1 MLSFPLPLSPTQFC
15 LGAGP
20 FFNPP
25 AALVGSAVLPVAN
38 SLALGRLELGAGGG
52 VVGLTV
58 ARGCASLD
66 HPLFI
71 TDMVEMES
79 LMQHNISLNG
89 LDNKVR
95 ARVLN
100 W

>member
-1 MLSFPLPLSPTQFC
+1 VVRGTDIHSTH
-15 LGAGP
+15 
-20 FFNPP
+20 N
-25 AALVGSAVLPVAN
+25 
-38 SLALGRLELGAGGG
+38 RLELGAGGG

-58 ARGCASLD
+58 ARGCTTLD
-66 HPLFI
+66 HPLYL
-71 TDMVEMES
+71 TDMVDMES

-89 LDNKVR
+89 LGDRVR